1 MCTTLAVRRE
11 RIVLVKACLN
21 GGTTRRE
28 HPAVPQTPAEL
39 AADAIAVV
47 RAGAGAIHIHPR
59 DESGA
64 EVLEASAV
72 RAAVGEVQ
80 AAVPGVPVGVTTG
93 LWAAGGNSYKRLEL
107 VAGWSG
113 PSKPAFASVNMS
125 EPGAAELAALLGEL
139 DIAVEAGVWTMADAD
154 TLAEAGLVA
163 TGLADVDTLG
173 EPGLVETGLAAGLVR
188 ILIEPQGTSAEG
200 AVALAAG
207 IEAALDRHGFTAP
220 RLHHGYG
227 FATWHVLRA
236 AVALG
241 RDIRVGLEDT
251 VVLADGTP
259 ATSNAELVAA
269 AIALAAG

>member
-1 MCTTLAVRRE
+1 M
-11 RIVLVKACLN
+11 LVKACLN

-59 DESGA
+59 DESGV

-72 RAAVGEVQ
+72 LAAVGEVQ

-93 LWAAGGNSYKRLEL
+93 IWAAGGNSYKRLEL

-139 DIAVEAGVWTMADAD
+139 DIAVEAGVWTVADAD
-154 TLAEAGLVA
+154 TLAE
-163 TGLADVDTLG
+163 TGLADADTLG
-173 EPGLVETGLAAGLVR
+173 EAGLVETGLGVGLVR
-188 ILIEPQGTSAEG
+188 ILIEPQGASADG
-200 AVALAAG
+200 AVALAG
-207 IEAALDRHGFTAP
+207 RIEAALDRHGFTAP

-227 FATWHVLRA
+227 LATWHVLRA

-259 ATSNAELVAA
+259 ATFNAELVAA
-269 AIALAAG
+269 AVALAAG

>member
-1 MCTTLAVRRE
+1 MVCF
-11 RIVLVKACLN
+11 VLVKACLN

-39 AADAIAVV
+39 AADAVAVV
-47 RAGAGAIHIHPR
+47 RAGAGAIHLHPR
-59 DESGA
+59 DEAGV
-64 EVLEASAV
+64 EVLDAPAV
-72 RAAVGEVQ
+72 LAAVGEVQ

-93 LWAAGGNSYKRLEL
+93 LWASGGNSYKRLEL
-107 VAGWSG
+107 VSGWSG

-139 DIAVEAGVWTMADAD
+139 DIAVEAGVWTVADAD
-154 TLAEAGLVA
+154 TLAETGLAG
-163 TGLADVDTLG
+163 TGLADADTLAG
-173 EPGLVETGLAAGLVR
+173 TGLLR
-188 ILIEPQGTSAEG
+188 ILIEPQDTSAEG

-207 IEAALDRHGFTAP
+207 IEAALDRHSFTVP

-227 FATWHVLRA
+227 LATWHVLRA

-269 AIALAAG
+269 AVALASG

>member
-1 MCTTLAVRRE
+1 MCRTLAVRRE

-72 RAAVGEVQ
+72 LAAVGEVQ

-139 DIAVEAGVWTMADAD
+139 DIAVEAGVWTVADAD
-154 TLAEAGLVA
+154 TLAETELAA
-163 TGLADVDTLG
+163 TGLADADTLG
-173 EPGLVETGLAAGLVR
+173 EAGLVETGLAAGLVR

>member
-1 MCTTLAVRRE
+1 
-11 RIVLVKACLN
+11 VLIEACLN

-39 AADAIAVV
+39 AADAVAVV
-47 RAGAGAIHIHPR
+47 RMGAGAIHLHPR
-59 DESGA
+59 DGA
-64 EVLEASAV
+64 GVEVLDAAAV
-72 RAAVGEVQ
+72 LAAVGEVQ

-93 LWAAGGNSYKRLEL
+93 LWAAGGDSYKRLEL
-107 VAGWSG
+107 VSGWSG

-139 DIAVEAGVWTMADAD
+139 DIAVEAGVWTVADAD
-154 TLAEAGLVA
+154 TLAE
-163 TGLADVDTLG
+163 TGLADGAL
-173 EPGLVETGLAAGLVR
+173 LR
-188 ILIEPQGTSAEG
+188 ILIEPQDTSVEG

-207 IEAALDRHGFTAP
+207 IEAALDRHNFTAP

-227 FATWHVLRA
+227 VATWQVLRA
-236 AVALG
+236 AIRLD

-259 ATSNAELVAA
+259 ATSNAGLVAA
-269 AIALAAG
+269 AVALAAG

>member
-1 MCTTLAVRRE
+1 
-11 RIVLVKACLN
+11 VLVKACLN

-59 DESGA
+59 DESGV

-72 RAAVGEVQ
+72 LAAVGEVQ

-139 DIAVEAGVWTMADAD
+139 GIAVEAGVWTVADAD
-154 TLAEAGLVA
+154 TLAE
-163 TGLADVDTLG
+163 TGLADADTLADGDTLG
-173 EPGLVETGLAAGLVR
+173 EGGLVETGPATGLVR
-188 ILIEPQGTSAEG
+188 ILIEPQETWAEG
-200 AVALAAG
+200 AVALAAR

-269 AIALAAG
+269 AVALATG